1 MENSIDKN
9 LSIYDTILSFFVS
22 PSQKLTG
29 DLAKSITDL
38 FHVQLSLNI
47 IISFLFM
54 WWAYR
59 RLKEGDIFQLKTL
72 MGVLVFFVFMGVL
85 NWAIG
90 QPIEFMTKIREIITT
105 PANALSNVISVAINK
120 NIVAL
125 KNYPPSASLDKSLGT
140 LVNSTYYT
148 ITHLYDSVFHDLG
161 FKLFFQVFP
170 QLIVFLLLVVA
181 QILFLGLVLI
191 IVLLVSVE
199 MAIWLAL
206 GIVVLPLALF
216 PQTKGMLFSYLKKL
230 ISLTFYQPCM
240 TLVAFFN
247 LQVLN
252 FITIRIPT
260 RNELEAGAFNGANQL
275 LQQQNKDMGG
285 FLDIIGYFIIII
297 LASMICFYLVKR
309 IPDFINNIFGTS
321 GGVGAIT
328 EMMQKIGMTAGGVI
342 VGGSMVMAANKMSQ
356 AYQSAG
362 GGLAGLR
369 AGLGALATM
378 GATGGLSALTD
389 KEALS
394 SGVKF
399 GVQSI
404 KSAFNVGQ
412 SSHPESVSH
421 SVSASNTKGGENT
434 TERNDLQ

>member
-328 EMMQKIGMTAGGVI
+328 EMMQKIGMTAGGV
-342 VGGSMVMAANKMSQ
+342 VV
-356 AYQSAG
+356 
-362 GGLAGLR
+362 
-369 AGLGALATM
+369 
-378 GATGGLSALTD
+378 
-389 KEALS
+389 
-394 SGVKF
+394 
-399 GVQSI
+399 
-404 KSAFNVGQ
+404 
-412 SSHPESVSH
+412 
-421 SVSASNTKGGENT
+421 
-434 TERNDLQ
+434 